1 MVVDDDYLVEM
12 FGIRLKAEAFD
23 AGSDSDRLISG
34 GDEYGYAG
42 MTGRRIAGKYRDG
55 GPCPTIVVDQDP
67 IDDKEAAAYER
78 EEEDRHHSGV
88 DMICKYRGNA
98 GAVTR

>member
-1 MVVDDDYLVEM
+1 MVVDDDHLVEM
-12 FGIRLKAEAFD
+12 FGVCLKAETFD
-23 AGSDSDRLISG
+23 GGSDTGSLISG

-42 MTGRRIAGKYRDG
+42 MASPGAGGKRRNSC
-55 GPCPTIVVDQDP
+55 PCPAIILDQCP

-78 EEEDRHHSGV
+78 EKEDRYHFGV

-98 GAVTR
+98 GAAMW